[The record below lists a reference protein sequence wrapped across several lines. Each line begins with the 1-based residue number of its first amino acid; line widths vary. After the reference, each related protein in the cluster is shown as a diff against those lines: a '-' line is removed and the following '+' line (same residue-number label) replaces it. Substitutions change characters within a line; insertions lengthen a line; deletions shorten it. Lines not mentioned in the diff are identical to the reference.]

1 MFQVVLIRPA
11 ATEYDQQGRIQ
22 GVLDIPLSEE
32 GAQEAARLAEELRGL
47 GIDRLFY
54 SDCERARQTAVAV
67 SQALGVKA
75 KKLDHMHN
83 LDEGLWQGML
93 INEVRRKQPKL
104 YRQWQE
110 HPESVCPPEGEPL
123 NAAQQRVQNTL
134 GRLFR
139 KYHQGVLA
147 LVVPEPLASL
157 VRSYLNRS
165 ELGDLWQAENTHGT
179 WEVIP
184 VEPALLLTGD

>member
-11 ATEYDQQGRIQ
+11 ATEYDHQGRIQ
-22 GVLDIPLSEE
+22 GVLDIPLSDE
-32 GAQEAARLAEELRGL
+32 GTHEAARLAEELRGV
-47 GIDRLFY
+47 GIDHLFY
-54 SDCERARQTAVAV
+54 SDCERARQTAAAV
-67 SQALGVKA
+67 SQTLGIKA

-93 INEVRRKQPKL
+93 INEVKRKQPKL

-123 NAAQQRVQNTL
+123 AAAQERVQNVL
-134 GRLFR
+134 SKLFR
-139 KYHQGVLA
+139 KHHKGVLG

-165 ELGDLWQAENTHGT
+165 ELGDLWQAETTHGT

-184 VEPALLLTGD
+184 VEPALLATRD

>member
-11 ATEYDQQGRIQ
+11 ATEYDRQGRIQ
-22 GVLDIPLSEE
+22 GVLDIPLSPE
-32 GAQEAARLAEELRGL
+32 GEQEALKLAEELRGQ
-47 GIDRLFY
+47 GIERLFY
-54 SDCERARQTAVAV
+54 SDCERARQTAEAVARV
-67 SQALGVKA
+67 LGIKP

-93 INEVRRKQPKL
+93 INDVKRKQPKL
-104 YRQWQE
+104 YRHWQE

-123 NAAQQRVQNTL
+123 AEARQRVQEAL
-134 GRLFR
+134 SRLFR
-139 KYHQGVLA
+139 KHHQGVLG

-165 ELGDLWQAENTHGT
+165 DLGDLWQAEITHGT
-179 WEVIP
+179 WDVIP